1 MKAEREVN
9 EGDVTA
15 DLDLNTIASG
25 DDDSSSSNI
34 KSKLMS
40 IAQWAFEG
48 NIDQLDSNELG
59 QLERALIEAVRLTTS
74 RKIAVKGGDGENV
87 ATVERQRE

>member
-1 MKAEREVN
+1 IQNIGRYQQFMKAEREVN

-15 DLDLNTIASG
+15 DLDLNTIAV
-25 DDDSSSSNI
+25 
-34 KSKLMS
+34 K
-40 IAQWAFEG
+40 AFEG